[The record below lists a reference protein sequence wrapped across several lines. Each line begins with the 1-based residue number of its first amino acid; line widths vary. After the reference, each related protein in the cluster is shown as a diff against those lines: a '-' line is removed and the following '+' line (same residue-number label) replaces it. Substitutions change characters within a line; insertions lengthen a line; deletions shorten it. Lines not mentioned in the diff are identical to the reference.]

1 MDSANW
7 AREWPRCQLLLEL
20 ASQYTLSGRS
30 QGCDK
35 LIARLESWRGRMR
48 DAPVAVHSLLSEL
61 SYVAWLLRDKQ
72 LKAARHHI
80 AEAARKAAQIEIL
93 IQRMQCTDA
102 RARGAHLRRR
112 SIELQD
118 AVHELLERSALLLSR
133 CRAARGLLPLPATQ
147 RRSAPQGRARRA
159 G

>member
-1 MDSANW
+1 MESAHW

-20 ASQYTLSGRS
+20 ASQYTVSGRS

-35 LIARLESWRGRMR
+35 LIARLESWRTRMR

-61 SYVAWLLRDKQ
+61 SYVAWLLRDQQ

-80 AEAARKAAQIEIL
+80 GEATRKAAQIEVL
-93 IQRMQCTDA
+93 IHRMQCTDA
-102 RARGAHLRRR
+102 RDRGAHLRRR
-112 SIELQD
+112 SAELQD

-133 CRAARGLLPLPATQ
+133 CRAARGLFLGPAAR
-147 RRSAPQGRARRA
+147 RRSVPQGRAQLA